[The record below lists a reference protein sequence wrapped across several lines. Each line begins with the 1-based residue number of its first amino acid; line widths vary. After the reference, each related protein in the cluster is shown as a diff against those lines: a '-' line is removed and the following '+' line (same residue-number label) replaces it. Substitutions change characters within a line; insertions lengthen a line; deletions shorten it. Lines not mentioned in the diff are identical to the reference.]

1 PSRYRATRKR
11 VPRLTSGFHPFFRER
26 RDGLPSVTPFRMK
39 LRLAHLAT
47 IFTLLSSLLAAQTSP
62 SFDPKEIVAAA
73 AGRGEQLIAA
83 LQRHTY
89 YTELT
94 IETVGPADTITGKL
108 YRFSEIYYD
117 SSGNRQ
123 ERIIENKSTLP
134 EDIHLG
140 ANTIKNILSIYQ
152 FIITPEIAK
161 QYDFNYVGRERIDEL
176 NTYVFDVSPVIKIP
190 DPRKNTGRYLKGR
203 VWIDDRDLQVVKVS
217 GQALPGPS
225 ENRTPKFETY
235 FQSYDKYWFPAYTS
249 ADEIIKVDKASYRAL
264 IKAHMTN
271 YKKANK

>member
-1 PSRYRATRKR
+1 
-11 VPRLTSGFHPFFRER
+11 
-26 RDGLPSVTPFRMK
+26 MK

-62 SFDPKEIVAAA
+62 NFDPREIVAAA

-83 LQRHTY
+83 LQHYTY
-89 YTELT
+89 YAELT
-94 IETVGPADTITGKL
+94 IETVGSADAITGKL

-123 ERIIENKSTLP
+123 EKIIENKSTLP

-140 ANTIKNILSIYQ
+140 AITIKNILSIYQ
-152 FIITPEIAK
+152 FIITPEIVK
-161 QYDFNYVGRERIDEL
+161 QYDFSYVGRERIDEL
-176 NTYVFDVSPVIKIP
+176 NTYVFDMSPNIKIP

-217 GQALPGPS
+217 GQALPSPS

-235 FQSYDKYWFPAYTS
+235 FQNYDKYWFPAYTS
-249 ADEIIKVDKASYRAL
+249 ADEIIRVDKASYRAL
-264 IKAHMTN
+264 VKVQLTN
-271 YKKANK
+271 YKKK